1 MFRFGRKARDPVQA
15 DARPGGQAGT
25 GILDAY
31 CMERPGPQQ
40 VLDLFRGEWSSAMPA
55 DSGLE
60 TSPGQAALFADA
72 RVTWAVAQAGGVAGK
87 RILEIGPLEGGHSYM
102 LEQAGAAE
110 VVAVEANT
118 RSFLK
123 CLCVKEV
130 LGMRAV
136 RYLLGDGMAFM
147 EHDAGGFD
155 MVFASGILY
164 HLQDPMVFLRL
175 LPRMAPRMLLWTHYF
190 DEGIVR
196 NSPAIAHKFGPVA
209 RGTIDGFDYEFVEQ
223 SYKEAL
229 QWSGFCGGSA
239 PTSRWLTRRSI
250 VDFLRHLGY
259 RRIEVSFEAPDHP
272 NGPAFAIYAELS
284 GSA

>member
-1 MFRFGRKARDPVQA
+1 MPWWRRKKAATRGPQTAAGDPV
-15 DARPGGQAGT
+15 GT

-40 VLDLFRGEWSSAMPA
+40 VLDIFRGEWSSRLPEHL
-55 DSGLE
+55 GLRTE
-60 TSPGQAALFADA
+60 PGHAGLFADD
-72 RVTWAVAQAGGVAGK
+72 RVTWAVAQAGGVQGR

-110 VVAVEANT
+110 VIAVEANT

-136 RYLLGDGMAFM
+136 RYLLGDAMAFM
-147 EHDAGGFD
+147 ERDAGGFD

-164 HLQDPMVFLRL
+164 HMPNPMAFLRQL
-175 LPRMAPRMLLWTHYF
+175 SRMAPRMLLWTHYF
-190 DEGIVR
+190 DEAIIR
-196 NSPAIAHKFGPVA
+196 NTPVLAHKFGPIE
-209 RGTIDGFDYEFVEQ
+209 RDTIDGFAYESVEQ

-229 QWSGFCGGSA
+229 QWSGFCGGAA
-239 PTSRWLTRRSI
+239 PTSRWLTRQSI
-250 VDFLRHLGY
+250 LDYLGVLGY
-259 RRIEVSFEAPDHP
+259 ERLEIAFETPQHP
-272 NGPAFAIYAELS
+272 NGPAFAVYAARA

>member
-1 MFRFGRKARDPVQA
+1 MWPWNKTEATAPGPQPAPARHAAP
-15 DARPGGQAGT
+15 

-31 CMERPGPQQ
+31 SMEPPGPQQ
-40 VLDLFRGEWSSAMPA
+40 VLDIFRGEWSSAMPEET
-55 DSGLE
+55 GLRTE
-60 TSPGQAALFADA
+60 PGQAALFTDA
-72 RVTWAVAQAGGVAGK
+72 RVTWAISQAGGVRGR
-87 RILEIGPLEGGHSYM
+87 RILEIGPLEGAHSFM

-136 RYLLGDGMAFM
+136 RFLLGDGVAFM
-147 EHDAGGFD
+147 ERDPGGYD
-155 MVFASGILY
+155 MVFASGVLY
-164 HLQDPMVFLRL
+164 HLEDPMAFLRL

-190 DEGIVR
+190 DETIVR
-196 NSPAIAHKFGPVA
+196 SAPTIAHKFGPLEH
-209 RGTIDGFDYEFVEQ
+209 GECDGFTYQFVEQ

-229 QWSGFCGGSA
+229 EWTGFCGGSA

-250 VDFLRHLGY
+250 LDFLRHLGY
-259 RRIEVSFEAPDHP
+259 RRIEISFDAPEHR
-272 NGPAFAIYAELS
+272 NGPAFAVYAETS
-284 GSA
+284 EPS

>member
-1 MFRFGRKARDPVQA
+1 MFGFGRRPRDPA
-15 DARPGGQAGT
+15 PGFSRPDGSIGA

-31 CMERPGPQQ
+31 CMEQPGPQQ
-40 VLDLFRGEWSSAMPA
+40 VLDIFRGEWSSAMPA
-55 DSGLE
+55 GSGLC
-60 TSPGQAALFADA
+60 TDPGRAALFEDA
-72 RVTWAVAQAGGVAGK
+72 RVTWAIAQVGGVAGR

-136 RYLLGDGMAFM
+136 RYLLGDCVSFM
-147 EHDAGGFD
+147 QHDSGGFD
-155 MVFASGILY
+155 VVFASGILY
-164 HLQDPMVFLRL
+164 HLQDPMAFLRL

-190 DEGIVR
+190 DEAIVR
-196 NSPAIAHKFGPVA
+196 KAPALAHKFGPIERA
-209 RGTIDGFDYEFVEQ
+209 TIDGFAYEFVEQ
-223 SYKEAL
+223 SYKDAL

-239 PTSRWLTRRSI
+239 ATSRWLTRPAI
-250 VDFLRHLGY
+250 IDYLRHLGY
-259 RRIEVSFEAPDHP
+259 GRIEVSFESPEHQ
-272 NGPAFAIYAELS
+272 NGPAFAIYAEMPEL
-284 GSA
+284 A

>member
-1 MFRFGRKARDPVQA
+1 MLWKRDRRRRGEGGPGPAGASGR
-15 DARPGGQAGT
+15 

-31 CMERPGPQQ
+31 CMEPPGPQQ
-40 VLDLFRGEWSSAMPA
+40 VLDVFRGEWSSAMPQ
-55 DSGLE
+55 GLGLRTE
-60 TSPGQAALFADA
+60 PGQARLFADD
-72 RVTWAVAQAGGVAGK
+72 RVTWAVTLAGGVAGR
-87 RILEIGPLEGGHSYM
+87 RILEIGPLEGGHSWM

-136 RYLLGDGMAFM
+136 RFLLGDGVAFM
-147 EHDAGGFD
+147 ERDPGGWD

-164 HLQDPMVFLRL
+164 HMQDPAALLRL
-175 LPRMAPRMLLWTHYF
+175 LPRMAPRLLLWTHYF
-190 DEGIVR
+190 DEAVIRGSR
-196 NSPAIAHKFGPVA
+196 ALAHKFG
-209 RGTIDGFDYEFVEQ
+209 RLEHGTSDGFDYEFVEQ

-229 QWSGFCGGSA
+229 AWSGFCGGSA

-250 VDFLRHLGY
+250 LGLLGHLGY
-259 RRIEVSFEAPDHP
+259 GRIEVSFDTPDHP
-272 NGPAFAIYAELS
+272 NGPAFAVYAEA
-284 GSA
+284 GGG